1 MKKLIYI
8 ILSALILSVAC
19 HKEDVNKNP
28 LSGKIKTVYQYD
40 SLNTLI
46 NTSNY
51 IYDDSNKLYKINSD
65 VYNLTFWRNDDTV
78 YVRSSVYN
86 ISDSIITY
94 YYGLLGQSGKI
105 TLIETTNGN
114 STIRNFYASYQV
126 SSADILEQI
135 DYNSNVLGYA
145 KVFNLNYDGS
155 NYINYNLITKLTIP
169 PTEYIDTSNY
179 NITYTNIPNNY
190 GFYYYFTAIDLT
202 PFSAFGYYS
211 GKLNTNMPDSI
222 INSKSG
228 QITNFRYTTNLLNQ
242 IIEVERFDEGRLF
255 NKFKIVYN

>member
-8 ILSALILSVAC
+8 ILPALILSVAC
-19 HKEDVNKNP
+19 NKENNAVNQ

-65 VYNLTFWRNDDTV
+65 VYNLSFWINNDTI
-78 YVRSSVYN
+78 YVRSSVYDL
-86 ISDSIITY
+86 SDSVITY
-94 YYGLLGQSGKI
+94 YYGLLDHNGKI
-105 TLIETTNGN
+105 TLVETTNGN

-126 SSADILEQI
+126 NAAGILEQI
-135 DYNSNVLGYA
+135 DYNSNLLGYA

-155 NYINYNLITKLTIP
+155 NYINYNLITKLSIP

-179 NITYTNIPNNY
+179 KIIYTNILNNTE
-190 GFYYYFTAIDLT
+190 FYYYFTAIDFT
-202 PFSAFGYYS
+202 PFSPFGYHS
-211 GKLNTNMPDSI
+211 GKINTNMPDSI
-222 INSKSG
+222 INLKSG